1 MAELITLG
9 ELVAEQLKTNKQTV
23 AVAESAA
30 GGLISSALLAVP
42 GASAYY
48 LGGSV
53 VYTKRARK
61 QILGVTAQDVEGIE
75 PVTEAMAAKFAQI
88 AREQVNATWGLSEL
102 GIAGPTPAR
111 YGHPAGTCVIA
122 VSGPVSLSATLE
134 TQSDDRE
141 ENMWRFARAT
151 LELLAQAMNKPS

>member
-1 MAELITLG
+1 MTELITLG
-9 ELVAEQLKTNKQTV
+9 ELVAGQLKASKQTV

-61 QILGVTAQDVEGIE
+61 QILGVTAADVEGIE

-134 TQSDDRE
+134 TQSEDRE
-141 ENMWRFARAT
+141 ANMWRFARAT
-151 LELLAQAMNKPS
+151 LELLAQAMQKQQ

>member
-9 ELVAEQLKTNKQTV
+9 ELVAEQLKTRKQTV

-75 PVTEAMAAKFAQI
+75 PVTEAMAAKFAQL

-134 TQSDDRE
+134 TQSEDRE
-141 ENMWRFARAT
+141 QNMWRFARAT
-151 LELLAQAMNKPS
+151 LELLAQAIEKQG

>member
-1 MAELITLG
+1 MASLISLG
-9 ELVAEQLKTNKQTV
+9 ELVSEQLKANEQTV

-30 GGLISSALLAVP
+30 GGLISSALLSVP

-61 QILGVTAQDVEGIE
+61 QILGVRAQDVEGIA

-102 GIAGPTPAR
+102 GIAGPAPAR

-134 TQSDDRE
+134 TMSEDRE
-141 ENMWRFARAT
+141 QNMWRFARAT
-151 LELLAQAMNKPS
+151 LELLQRAIGQQT

>member
-1 MAELITLG
+1 MAELIALG
-9 ELVAEQLKTNKQTV
+9 ELVADQLKANKQTV

-122 VSGPVSLSATLE
+122 VNGPVSLSATLE

-151 LELLAQAMNKPS
+151 LELLAQAIEKQS